1 MKRKKIFIL
10 IVTLGLLLATV
21 IPVAAITW
29 GEPDNGE
36 HLHVGTLLFVQNG
49 VGYYSCTGTMIA
61 PRVMVTAGH
70 CVEEYGN
77 INEVTYVRFE
87 EDALSGLQDYKTLA
101 QWFRKDWLE
110 VETVIPHPRYDDYAE
125 FPLTYDVGVVI
136 LKKPYYPMDGNGNII
151 FGELPEEDFLAGL
164 TGNEKNDFTVVGYGQ
179 QGTLFPTYQDDYVR
193 YKGKVKFLEVN
204 SYLSGKEYSS
214 AKFSNNP
221 GTGGG
226 TCYGDSGGPTFYAD
240 TQIIVTVTS
249 FGWAKNNNC
258 IGNDFNYRLD
268 LPSSLEFLDWVL
280 DTYN

>member
-10 IVTLGLLLATV
+10 LVTLGLLLATV

-36 HLHVGTLLFVQNG
+36 HPHVGTLLFVQNG

-77 INEVTYVRFE
+77 INEVTYVRFD
-87 EDALSGLQDYKTLA
+87 EDALSGLHDYQTLA
-101 QWFRKDWLE
+101 QWFRKDWLA
-110 VETVIPHPRYDDYAE
+110 VETVIPHPKYDDYAT

-136 LKKPYYPMDGNGNII
+136 LKKPYYPTDGNGNVI

-164 TGNEKNDFTVVGYGQ
+164 IGNEKNDFTVVGYGQ

-193 YKGKVKFLEVN
+193 YKGKVKLLEVN
-204 SYLSGKEYSS
+204 SYLSGQEYSS

-226 TCYGDSGGPTFYAD
+226 TCYGDSGGPTFFAD
-240 TQIIVTVTS
+240 TQIVVTVTS
-249 FGWAKNNNC
+249 FGWAKHDNC

-268 LPSSLEFLDWVL
+268 LPSSLEFLGWVL
-280 DTYN
+280 DNYG